1 MAGQCTSL
9 RRYLCQTHHYSDNGT
24 GHRFP
29 VGYGINA
36 VGKMKLP
43 NITSSLVYLLILPL
57 SYLAMKLGANPTV
70 AYLVS
75 IICYPGAMICDVWIL
90 HKYTKFNRMS
100 YYCGILLKTLFF
112 VVIASILPTVAH
124 FYMPT
129 NFVRLCAVT
138 ALSLACSC
146 PLIYYKGLDDR
157 ARQLV
162 MEKIK
167 DKLHI
172 RRS

>member
-1 MAGQCTSL
+1 
-9 RRYLCQTHHYSDNGT
+9 
-24 GHRFP
+24 
-29 VGYGINA
+29 
-36 VGKMKLP
+36 
-43 NITSSLVYLLILPL
+43 
-57 SYLAMKLGANPTV
+57 
-70 AYLVS
+70 
-75 IICYPGAMICDVWIL
+75 
-90 HKYTKFNRMS
+90 MS

-112 VVIASILPTVAH
+112 VVIASIIPTVAH

-129 NFVRLCAVT
+129 NFGRLCAVT
-138 ALSLACSC
+138 VLSLACSC
-146 PLIYYKGLDDR
+146 PLIYYKGLDDS